1 MLGRLPRHLVLCL
14 LICRYRL
21 LVHKTTSPP
30 PRVIYIEVYAELW
43 RMKKTF
49 VMRELP
55 IASQLSTDMRSVC
68 SDVHRFPCSVDQPQA
83 VSVTLQARCVPLVCN
98 APCHVFYNDALCSV
112 VCILGC
118 PSHHICLNSIK
129 PQAQLKS
136 SPFPRFYSDAGPI
149 ASTSRPM
156 SAHL

>member
-1 MLGRLPRHLVLCL
+1 MNRTSIFYWASRHQWGCLYVCGCASACALVLLCVCL
-14 LICRYRL
+14 R
-21 LVHKTTSPP
+21 
-30 PRVIYIEVYAELW
+30 W
-43 RMKKTF
+43 RPCTRHGPHHHTHITGQSAGRKKTF

-55 IASQLSTDMRSVC
+55 IASQLSTDMLSVC

-98 APCHVFYNDALCSV
+98 APCYVFCNDALCSV

-129 PQAQLKS
+129 PQAQ
-136 SPFPRFYSDAGPI
+136 
-149 ASTSRPM
+149 
-156 SAHL
+156 